1 MMPLFFHLE
10 SHLWIAYLFFVNG
23 FVVSYFLGNFSEPYR
38 ALTNSME
45 ARILAAF
52 FISISINGLL
62 LLGLDLAGLNF
73 SLMKILLPALS
84 AVLVCAFAI
93 NFHKF
98 RRSLSDLVGEVDA
111 WRLLL
116 YSAVFVVL
124 FYNGGLIEQTSDAW
138 WHMSLANKIG
148 INSTFTLEQGHLN
161 GLSNRYYPPLWH
173 GNLALANLIS
183 NQSLPVLWDSFT
195 AWGSVLKVMSFFLMA
210 LSLGNNKAIAS
221 LSALLFVLLPGLGN
235 SYLRVSAWPS
245 HISYMAWFCLFYVNF
260 SILDSIKPQVN
271 GFVEAGKALFDR
283 VSLLACFVALSL
295 IITFSHQLELLLFL
309 LGLLAYFFGLSIYRV
324 LTNESTDQLESA
336 QWIVNMVGTLMLVG
350 AVAISSW
357 FAYQQVSQIA
367 VVSDISIAYFIPL
380 IFLLVIAYIQLKS
393 SSVSNV
399 FNSPLAIGLLV
410 LIAFIMIISIDLRH
424 LLSLFDPELAYPKA
438 KFHELP
444 LLSSGWLGGEL
455 NVPGWHLQLRAGLL
469 YSGVI
474 AVPLSVYLAFSGP
487 SRITVFLAS
496 NCLLAFLFLIS
507 PYLFHWFGEILAYH
521 SPWRIAILIFHPIVF
536 AVAIHA
542 LWQKLANG
550 GEQ

>member
-23 FVVSYFLGNFSEPYR
+23 FVVSYFLGNFSVPYR
-38 ALTNSME
+38 ALTVSME
-45 ARILAAF
+45 ARVLAAF

-73 SLMKILLPALS
+73 SLMKILLPALT
-84 AVLVCAFAI
+84 AVLFCAFAI
-93 NFHKF
+93 NFYKC
-98 RRSLSDLVGEVDA
+98 RIPLSKLVGEVDG

-116 YSAVFVVL
+116 YIAVFVVL

-148 INSTFTLEQGHLN
+148 INSTFTLDKGHLN

-183 NQSLPVLWDSFT
+183 NLSIPMLWNSFT

-260 SILDSIKPQVN
+260 SILDSIKSQVN
-271 GFVEAGKALFDR
+271 GLVEGGKAIFDQIG
-283 VSLLACFVALSL
+283 LLACFAALSL
-295 IITFSHQLELLLFL
+295 IIVFSHQLELLLFV

-324 LTNESTDQLESA
+324 LINGSRDYVESA
-336 QWIVNMVGTLMLVG
+336 RWIVNIVGIAMLIG
-350 AVAISSW
+350 AVVISSW
-357 FAYQQVSQIA
+357 FAYQKVSQIT
-367 VVSDISIAYFIPL
+367 VVSDISIAYLIPL
-380 IFLLVIAYIQLKS
+380 MFLLVIAYMQLKP
-393 SSVSNV
+393 SSVASV
-399 FNSPLAIGLLV
+399 FNSPIAIGSLV
-410 LIAFIMIISIDLRH
+410 LIAFIILISIDLRH

-438 KFHELP
+438 EFHEFP
-444 LLSSGWLGGEL
+444 SLSIGWLGGEL

-469 YSGVI
+469 YSGVV
-474 AVPLSVYLAFSGP
+474 AVPLSVYLAFFRP
-487 SRITVFLAS
+487 SRITIFLAS

-536 AVAIHA
+536 AVAIHT
-542 LWQKLANG
+542 LWLKLVNG
-550 GEQ
+550 GAQ